1 MRTTTKQ
8 TAKFMP
14 GLIHKVKEA
23 AGGQAAEVNK
33 FLATGKGRDS
43 EVGLLISD
51 AMINVPHDIV
61 SSLFDNLVEDVEW
74 AGENAEGEGGK
85 EKLLYRFG
93 KVLIVSKVGEE
104 EPLQGTGGRWKI
116 PGLQRVEEEYIM
128 TRSTFEPFE
137 MKAKVPGGGEGN
149 VKYLIGGVDYGDFEA
164 AVKVF
169 GRAV

>member
-1 MRTTTKQ
+1 
-8 TAKFMP
+8 MP

-23 AGGQAAEVNK
+23 AGGQVKDLEK
-33 FLATGKGRDS
+33 FLSPGKGRDS
-43 EVGLLISD
+43 EIGLLVSD
-51 AMINVPHDIV
+51 AMINVPHNIV

-93 KVLIVSKVGEE
+93 KVLIISKVGEE
-104 EPLQGTGGRWKI
+104 EPLPGTGGRWKI

-128 TRSTFEPFE
+128 TRSMFEPFE
-137 MKAKVPGGGEGN
+137 MKAKVPGGGEGKVN
-149 VKYLIGGVDYGDFEA
+149 YLVGGVEYGDLEA